1 MSYLEIILLGIMFN
15 FAVSL
20 ITVLFLVFSS
30 EPFAN
35 TRSPQLVFLLME
47 INKLNSQVMFLRQN
61 INSINRYRLHELLP
75 FVSIIFVF
83 KILLNMIKSIH
94 PLQTLLY
101 RTQDEVERLE
111 KLYKEEHNHID
122 FK

>member
-47 INKLNSQVMFLRQN
+47 LNKLNFTV
-61 INSINRYRLHELLP
+61 
-75 FVSIIFVF
+75 
-83 KILLNMIKSIH
+83 ILTTLIQLVLVK
-94 PLQTLLY
+94 PL
-101 RTQDEVERLE
+101 
-111 KLYKEEHNHID
+111 I
-122 FK
+122 